1 MARIIGSTTT
11 TLNPIDRRT
20 CSRSHT
26 APRSSRRLRNQQDT
40 QKTTDSTTDNVSMAQ
55 SPPRRNVQRMIEV
68 RISRKIT
75 VLPDRLLEEQLM
87 VPPAPMYQQLV
98 DLHRYR
104 LGSARFRLSR
114 QIRDGECW
122 RVLLN
127 DTEVVGPHGCWVARG
142 TTSWRYPFG
151 SASTMYR
158 VHNINRKNLNQH
170 LGGNLLYT
178 HAAMNVMGFRYAL
191 KFTTI
196 VGDVPQQFEV
206 SHLCGHSH
214 CYRPSH
220 LVLDSHRVNLLRS
233 RCRGCGKD
241 KRGVDYNHCVHA
253 DLPGSSRR
261 HCFGH
266 EQCPEY
272 CPERLKQRTSAAKQ
286 RNG

>member
-1 MARIIGSTTT
+1 MARIIGSTT

-20 CSRSHT
+20 CLRSHT
-26 APRSSRRLRNQQDT
+26 APRSSRRLRNQHDT
-40 QKTTDSTTDNVSMAQ
+40 QQTTDNVSIAQ

-127 DTEVVGPHGCWVARG
+127 DTEVVGPRGCWVARE

-151 SASTMYR
+151 SA
-158 VHNINRKNLNQH
+158 
-170 LGGNLLYT
+170 
-178 HAAMNVMGFRYAL
+178 
-191 KFTTI
+191 
-196 VGDVPQQFEV
+196 
-206 SHLCGHSH
+206 
-214 CYRPSH
+214 
-220 LVLDSHRVNLLRS
+220 
-233 RCRGCGKD
+233 
-241 KRGVDYNHCVHA
+241 
-253 DLPGSSRR
+253 
-261 HCFGH
+261 
-266 EQCPEY
+266 
-272 CPERLKQRTSAAKQ
+272 
-286 RNG
+286 